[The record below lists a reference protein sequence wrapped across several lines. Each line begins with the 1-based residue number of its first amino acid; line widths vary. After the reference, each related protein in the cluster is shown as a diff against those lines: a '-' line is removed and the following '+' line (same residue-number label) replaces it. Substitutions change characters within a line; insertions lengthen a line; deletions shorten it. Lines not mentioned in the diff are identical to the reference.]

1 MIFIKFLHLPNMQ
14 GISYGFIG
22 FHENRWDAAAGGAAG
37 GHPGTEY
44 MDVLG
49 TKEFIDSGG
58 CPPEPMNPRF
68 RRRPLRGAAL
78 RAEVLIRGI
87 FLRCDP
93 GNSLN
98 TAKVRSAAGKMKNVL
113 STDVYIDV
121 PGTSMYR
128 AHGRTG
134 YIHVPGTWMYPVHP
148 CTRYRDVPGTS
159 MYRVHGCTRYSP
171 PCWNP

>member
-1 MIFIKFLHLPNMQ
+1 MKLLQFPNMQ
-14 GISYGFIG
+14 GISYDFIG

-58 CPPEPMNPRF
+58 CPPEPMDSRF

-78 RAEVLIRGI
+78 RAGVLIRVI

-98 TAKVRSAAGKMKNVL
+98 TPKVRSAADKNE
-113 STDVYIDV
+113 I
-121 PGTSMYR
+121 P
-128 AHGRTG
+128 
-134 YIHVPGTWMYPVHP
+134 
-148 CTRYRDVPGTS
+148 
-159 MYRVHGCTRYSP
+159 
-171 PCWNP
+171 